1 MMRASKRTA
10 TQTRR
15 RTAVLRILFLAL
27 AATLLA
33 TLALACGGEDK
44 PDTTRVVTPGSE
56 RSRTAEAGAEDLT
69 PTVRGQNPP
78 SVGVATGCALPAVE
92 DAPAQR
98 GLSADIVCAPL
109 PEGYVAEEY
118 VSGLRRPVAMAFAP
132 DGRMFVTEQHTGN
145 VRVVIDGEL
154 LPVPFTTVERLF
166 ISHEA
171 GLLGIALDPDFEE
184 NHYVYIFYNAI
195 DLFPREHFN
204 KVVRYTEVDNVG
216 TDRVEIIPDMP
227 GIRNQIHTAGNIHF
241 GPDGYLYITL
251 GELERPEEVQDLS
264 LLPGKILRVDRDGAA
279 APGNPFEGRLN
290 IDARIYAYG
299 LRNAFDFDFHP
310 VTGTIIA
317 VDNGDSTDEINRI
330 VPGGNYGHPDVI
342 GPSDNADFIDPII
355 YYEFPVGPA
364 GASFYSGDK
373 LPEFKNNFFFC
384 QFHQGGLLHRVQFA
398 GDGDEVV
405 IEDTL
410 LAGSCTSDVAEGPDG
425 YLYFADVN
433 SGVIHRITD
442 GG

>member
-1 MMRASKRTA
+1 MFETGLDQPVHITHAN
-10 TQTRR
+10 
-15 RTAVLRILFLAL
+15 
-27 AATLLA
+27 
-33 TLALACGGEDK
+33 D
-44 PDTTRVVTPGSE
+44 GSE
-56 RSRTAEAGAEDLT
+56 RIFIVERAGVIRILRDGTVLPTPFLDISSIVREAG
-69 PTVRGQNPP
+69 
-78 SVGVATGCALPAVE
+78 S
-92 DAPAQR
+92 
-98 GLSADIVCAPL
+98 
-109 PEGYVAEEY
+109 EE
-118 VSGLRRPVAMAFAP
+118 
-132 DGRMFVTEQHTGN
+132 
-145 VRVVIDGEL
+145 
-154 LPVPFTTVERLF
+154 
-166 ISHEA
+166 
-171 GLLGIALDPDFEE
+171 GLLSVAFPPDYDVKGYFYVYFTDDRQGNRGNNLLARFHVTGDPDVADPLSEE
-184 NHYVYIFYNAI
+184 LILNFDHPTFSNHN
-195 DLFPREHFN
+195 
-204 KVVRYTEVDNVG
+204 G
-216 TDRVEIIPDMP
+216 
-227 GIRNQIHTAGNIHF
+227 GQIAF

-264 LLPGKILRVDRDGAA
+264 LLPGKILRVDRNGVA
-279 APGNPFEGRLN
+279 APGNPFEGQLN

-398 GDGDEVV
+398 DDGDEVV